1 MLQFKKFK
9 KIMNIF
15 SATNTKSILEFK
27 PIDGWLTAEAYLY
40 RYTNTENQKIYV
52 GIHKHGEKAYFH
64 SSTDEELKM
73 ATQGSKPILIL
84 EILQYGEYKQMQDA
98 ENAILTEVDATN
110 NPQYYNKTNGSPSF
124 KRSKTTNIQQAAD
137 IVAGFESGEYNLPP
151 RVNEKGE
158 PIEPCGKMDIKELLA
173 RYEIHQVRDVQ
184 FDFSKVR
191 DIKELIDAKGGNTD
205 ECDPINVLFC
215 QTYPNGAIINGS
227 HTARAIELSDLAQE
241 APVAIH
247 TDMSVNGE
255 TLDMI
260 SNMRNRRPEKIKSD
274 STLEDL
280 AALLVK
286 NKIASVKFDFEGA
299 DALRIMELNNILLA
313 SDKKKIK
320 ELAVEKWNKYSE
332 GSRPVV
338 RVDYRHP
345 DNKKKAKKQ
354 AKNKEVTGR
363 VIAFGPLAAGAESK
377 IHEKIV
383 ELIEMYP
390 EIPEVVI
397 CYWCRT
403 EKIEKKW
410 NASVQPKLIQQWD
423 SITQLMSPVE
433 IDGIKYPR
441 KVRFEPLTKEAKN
454 PNYDPNVVI

>member
-27 PIDGWLTAEAYLY
+27 PKEGWLTAEAYLY
-40 RYTNTENQKIYV
+40 RYTNIENKKIYV

-84 EILQYGEYKQMQDA
+84 EILQYGEYKTMQNA
-98 ENAILTEVDATN
+98 EHALLSEVDAKN
-110 NPQYYNKTNGSPSF
+110 NPDYYNKTNGSPSF
-124 KRSKTTNIQQAAD
+124 KKSVTTDAD
-137 IVAGFESGEYNLPP
+137 LGLEISTNFQSGAYNMPP
-151 RVNEKGE
+151 RTDEKGI
-158 PIEPCGKMDIKELLA
+158 PFEPCGKMDIKELLA
-173 RYEIHQVRDVQ
+173 KYPLFQVRDIE
-184 FDFSKVR
+184 FDYTKVR
-191 DIKELIDAKGGNTD
+191 DIKEIIDAKGGNTD
-205 ECDPINVLFC
+205 ECDPICVLFSAVH
-215 QTYPNGAIINGS
+215 PNGRIINGS
-227 HTARAIELSDLAQE
+227 HTARAIELSELAQE
-241 APVAIH
+241 APVAFH
-247 TDMSVNGE
+247 TDMSVTMP
-255 TLDMI
+255 TLRFI
-260 SNMRNRRPEKIKSD
+260 SNHLNRRPEKIKSD

-280 AALLVK
+280 AEMLVE
-286 NKIASVKFDFEGA
+286 NKKASIKFDFDGS
-299 DALRIMELNNILLA
+299 DALRLMELNNIILA
-313 SDKKKIK
+313 SDKKKII
-320 ELAVEKWNKYSE
+320 EIAVVKWEKYSQ

-345 DNKKKAKKQ
+345 DNKKKAKKE
-354 AKNKEVTGR
+354 AKNKEITGK

-410 NASVQPKLIQQWD
+410 NASVQPKLIKQWD
-423 SITQLMSPVE
+423 SITELMSPVE

-441 KVRFEPLTKEAKN
+441 KVRFEALTKEVEN